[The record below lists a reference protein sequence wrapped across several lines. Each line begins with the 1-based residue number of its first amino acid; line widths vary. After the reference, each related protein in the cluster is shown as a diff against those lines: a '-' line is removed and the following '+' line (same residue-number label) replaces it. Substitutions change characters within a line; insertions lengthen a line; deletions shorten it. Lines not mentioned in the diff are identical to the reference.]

1 MRKSIVSLAMF
12 AFAGSLW
19 AADPIIG
26 TWKLNIAKSKL
37 DPIRA
42 NTKEETLAFRALG
55 DHHYKLIYH
64 DVRADGSTSSSK
76 CTWPKQGG
84 VRRYQEGGLPEG
96 ILIVETFLAANEG
109 LSTVLQN
116 GKQITVNHWVFDDDN
131 KTMRIIGKGVDANG
145 KAYNALLLFERQ

>member
-1 MRKSIVSLAMF
+1 MRKALLLFAVLGLA
-12 AFAGSLW
+12 GLTW

-26 TWKLNIAKSKL
+26 TWKLNIAKSQL

-42 NTKEETLAFRALG
+42 NTKEETLAFRDLG
-55 DHHYKLIYH
+55 DHYELIYH

-84 VRRYQEGGLPEG
+84 VRRYQKGGLPEG

-109 LSTVLQN
+109 FSTVLQN
-116 GKQITVNHWVFDDDN
+116 GKQIVVNHWVFDDDN
-131 KTMRIIGKGVDANG
+131 KTMRIIGKGTDATG
-145 KAYNALLLFERQ
+145 KAYDALLLLERQ